1 MALISKLVYM
11 LFLVLCVSKFISFG
25 SDLAPQAIYL
35 EVFAWLKPY
44 MFISTIF
51 LEVTANQNIIETIVS
66 ES

>member
-11 LFLVLCVSKFISFG
+11 LSLVLCVSKFISFG

-35 EVFAWLKPY
+35 EVLAWLKPY
-44 MFISTIF
+44 MFIFTII
-51 LEVTANQNIIETIVS
+51 LEESANQNKIETIVS